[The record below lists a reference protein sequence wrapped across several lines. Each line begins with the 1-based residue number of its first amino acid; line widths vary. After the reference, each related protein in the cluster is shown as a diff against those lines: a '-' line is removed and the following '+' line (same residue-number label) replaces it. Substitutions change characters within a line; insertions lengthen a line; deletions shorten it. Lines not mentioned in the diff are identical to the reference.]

1 MTVEKTLEVAQL
13 MDGLFE
19 EAFLEKRGI
28 IGQTVKLVIQAV
40 RTDNGTLAV

>member
-1 MTVEKTLEVAQL
+1 MTVEKTIRVAQL

-19 EAFLEKRGI
+19 EALLQKRRI